1 MDLRQLNPRKQGDI
15 GEGIAAAWLMQQGL
29 GVWIPFGH
37 SPDCDLLAQRDDKLF
52 RIQVKTSTCW
62 QRERWLVATCTRG
75 GNQSWNGVIKR
86 LEETR
91 FDYLFVVVGD
101 WRCWFIPA
109 AEVDGR
115 SGISLGG
122 PKYSE
127 FEVEPARP
135 WNRPEAPTKMAVGE
149 AGFEP
154 A

>member
-1 MDLRQLNPRKQGDI
+1 
-15 GEGIAAAWLMQQGL
+15 MQQGY

-37 SPDCDLLAQRDDKLF
+37 SPDCDLLAQEEKKLL
-52 RIQVKTSTCW
+52 RVQVKTSTLL
-62 QRERWLVATCTRG
+62 RNYRWTVATCTRG
-75 GNQSWNGVIKR
+75 GNRSWNRVVKK

-109 AEVDGR
+109 AEVHGR
-115 SGISLGG
+115 SGITLGG

-127 FEVEPARP
+127 FEVRP
-135 WNRPEAPTKMAVGE
+135 PRPFASKAEAPASMGE

>member
-1 MDLRQLNPRKQGDI
+1 M
-15 GEGIAAAWLMQQGL
+15 GESIAACWLMQQGY

-37 SPDCDLLAQRDDKLF
+37 SPDSDLLAQKEDKLL
-52 RIQVKTSTCW
+52 RIQVKTSTVS
-62 QRERWLVATCTRG
+62 RNDRWSVATCTRG
-75 GNQSWNGVIKR
+75 GNQSWNGLVKR
-86 LEETR
+86 LEAER

-109 AEVDGR
+109 IAVDGR
-115 SGISLGG
+115 SGITLGG

-127 FEVEPARP
+127 FEIRP
-135 WNRPEAPTKMAVGE
+135 PNPFETLGFGSQSEMGE

>member
-1 MDLRQLNPRKQGDI
+1 M
-15 GEGIAAAWLMQQGL
+15 MQQGY
-29 GVWIPFGH
+29 GVWVPFGH
-37 SPDCDLLAQRDDKLF
+37 SPDCDLLGQRDNKLF

-62 QRERWLVATCTRG
+62 QRNRWVVATCTRG
-75 GNQSWNGVIKR
+75 GNRSWNGTIKR
-86 LEETR
+86 LEESR

-101 WRCWFIPA
+101 GRCWFIPS

-127 FEVEPARP
+127 FEVTPPQPWAEGSPATVRACSP
-135 WNRPEAPTKMAVGE
+135 MGE